1 MKNSAGISTIAIIG
15 DNLQAWSAATI
26 LVRQLPVSIKLIVIE
41 DDSASIVP
49 SIMLDSDNR
58 FHQLVGVSD
67 LELLALCDGTL
78 SLGTDLA
85 GWSGPES
92 RFFSAPSGK
101 LPAVNGVAF
110 HHLVLRAAMARGEP
124 EKLAEII
131 SAFRFPAR
139 AAMAGKLTHGSADP
153 QSPRTMLRPNI
164 HFDGKCYA
172 GVLQEKTLSSA
183 SVEQHVGQVLTIPR
197 WTETGDVATI
207 EITEGKEISAD
218 LFIDLSGALQAL
230 LPQERRSTISTLLP
244 AMPFDRLATSRIS
257 VDRTAP
263 FCRIDAS
270 EDHITFHQP
279 LRNIIDQTTIGTSKH
294 FYSSNSET
302 ISLANRRLEQP
313 WVANVICAGTATCTF
328 GPYLSANPRLLQEQ
342 LTRIAELIPATND
355 MRVERSEYNRLSSIL
370 TDQVRDFYWLPFK
383 LNRRTDSIWTELQNA
398 PVPESLQIRLDQFRS
413 RGRFVTFDGELFEE
427 QEWIDLMIGLGHIPR
442 RYDPMAGNLDM
453 NQIAPSLGKMVDA
466 FNQTINAMPTH
477 AEYLARL
484 LATVQNEA
492 PPEFP
497 SL

>member
-1 MKNSAGISTIAIIG
+1 MKKAPEISTIAIIG
-15 DNLQAWSAATI
+15 DALQAWSAATI

-49 SIMLDSDNR
+49 SIVLDSDNR
-58 FHQLVGVSD
+58 FHHLVGVSD
-67 LELLALCDGTL
+67 LDLLAHCNGTL

-85 GWSGPES
+85 GWSGPDS

-139 AAMAGKLTHGSADP
+139 AAIAGKLTHGSTDL

-164 HFDGKCYA
+164 HFDGESYA
-172 GVLQEKTLSSA
+172 GLLKEKALAETDI
-183 SVEQHVGQVLTIPR
+183 EQHTGQVRSIISQTDS
-197 WTETGDVATI
+197 GDIKAI
-207 EITEGKEISAD
+207 KITDNSEISAD
-218 LFIDLSGALQAL
+218 LYIDLSGGLVALMPNDRRPAVSDL
-230 LPQERRSTISTLLP
+230 LPI
-244 AMPFDRLATSRIS
+244 MPFDHMATSRLPT
-257 VDRTAP
+257 DRTVP
-263 FCRIDAS
+263 FSRIEAS
-270 EDHITFHQP
+270 IDSITFQHP
-279 LRNIIDQTTIGTSKH
+279 LRNVTDQTLIGTAEH
-294 FYSSNSET
+294 FDGSDSET
-302 ISLANRRLEQP
+302 VSLTNRRVEEF
-313 WVANVICAGTATCTF
+313 WIANIACAGSATCSF
-328 GPYLSANPRLLQEQ
+328 GTYLSADIRILQEQ
-342 LTRIAELIPATND
+342 LMRLSELIPASGN
-355 MRVERSEYNRLSSIL
+355 MQVESAEYNRLNNIL
-370 TDQVRDFYWLPFK
+370 IDQIRDFYWLPFK
-383 LNRRTDSIWTELQNA
+383 LNTRPEPIWATLRDVS
-398 PVPESLQIRLDQFRS
+398 VPESLQIRLDQFRS

-427 QEWIDLMIGLGHIPR
+427 QEWIDLMIGFGHFPR

-477 AEYLARL
+477 AEYMARL
-484 LATVQNEA
+484 FATTQNEA
-492 PPEFP
+492 SPEFP